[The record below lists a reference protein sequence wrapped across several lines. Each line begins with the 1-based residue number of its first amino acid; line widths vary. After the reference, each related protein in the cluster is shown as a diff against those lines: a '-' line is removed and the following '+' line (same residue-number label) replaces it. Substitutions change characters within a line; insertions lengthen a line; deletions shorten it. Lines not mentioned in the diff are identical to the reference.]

1 MVTPE
6 YKNGTGSYSSYYQ
19 ITKVGK
25 IVSLYIYNIITSSLN
40 QDITIMTLP
49 VGYRPAQDVVVC
61 GATQGGQLQAS
72 NNAQFYSISTG
83 GLVKTY
89 TYNAIN
95 GGRLFITFIT
105 P

>member
-6 YKNGTGSYSSYYQ
+6 YIDGVGSYSSQYR

-25 IVSLYIYNIITSSLN
+25 IVSIYLYNIKISSLN
-40 QDITIMTLP
+40 QDITVMSLP
-49 VGYRPAQDVVVC
+49 AGCRPTRNIIVC
-61 GATQGGQLQAS
+61 GATQSGQLQAL
-72 NNAQFYSISTG
+72 NNAQFYIISIAG
-83 GLVKTY
+83 QIKIH

-95 GGRLFITFIT
+95 GGRLFATFIT